1 MKELEKDLNGQ
12 YSPENYYKCSCWY
25 KCQQKWQIHLVGSKT
40 RKPSIQITRGSKIS
54 KLNANASSKLT
65 AYILMKKYTDF
76 LQLLLYNLVNT
87 ISNVEQNDK

>member
-25 KCQQKWQIHLVGSKT
+25 KCQTKWQIHRVGRKT
-40 RKPSIQITRGSKIS
+40 AKSCIQITIGSKIS
-54 KLNANASSKLT
+54 KLNANASSKLP

-76 LQLLLYNLVNT
+76 LQLLLYSLVNT
-87 ISNVEQNDK
+87 ISNVNQND